1 MFLID
6 PFLLIFF
13 GFLSLLIGSYTK
25 RYTSLPIDKVLVYFS
40 LIVMTFAGI
49 TLYLNNPILDW
60 MWMPFYPLATS
71 GRDYMIN
78 SLLFNFESVN
88 TTGLTDAISAILIA
102 IYPIWITLGVLI
114 FKRWKKESE

>member
-13 GFLSLLIGSYTK
+13 GFLSFFIGFYTK
-25 RYTSLPIDKVLVYFS
+25 RYTSLPIDKILVYFS
-40 LIVMTFAGI
+40 LIVMTLAGI

-60 MWMPFYPLATS
+60 MWLPFYPLATS

-78 SLLFNFESVN
+78 SLIFNFESVN
-88 TTGLTDAISAILIA
+88 TTGVIDAISALLIA
-102 IYPIWITLGVLI
+102 IYPIWITLGVFI
-114 FKRWKKESE
+114 FKRWKKDDL